1 MLDIVRK
8 ALTQLGVFAA
18 HPSSFLFVI
27 AFTAIWYLVERHSLD
42 WHGIATVVTLVIALL
57 IHRATHRDAQ
67 ALQAKLDALIR
78 ALPAASDALATID
91 EKEPEEIERHRNG
104 QSLDRPASQA

>member
-1 MLDIVRK
+1 MLDVIRK
-8 ALTQLGVFAA
+8 GLTQLGVYAA

-42 WHGIATVVTLVIALL
+42 WHGIATLVTLIIALL

-78 ALPAASDALATID
+78 AVPQASNELAAID
-91 EKEPEEIERHRNG
+91 EKEPEEIEQHRN
-104 QSLDRPASQA
+104 R